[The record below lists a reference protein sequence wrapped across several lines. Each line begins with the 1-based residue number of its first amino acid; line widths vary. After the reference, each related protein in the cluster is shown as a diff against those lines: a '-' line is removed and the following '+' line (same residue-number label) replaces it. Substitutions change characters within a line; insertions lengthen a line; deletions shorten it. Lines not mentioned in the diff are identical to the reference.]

1 MILII
6 VLLVII
12 LIILLRYECLTIDD
26 EPLNNLVTQI
36 NNKSLTIDNLNTSN
50 ITNKEL
56 INSKNITTYSSLIG
70 IDPGI
75 LVGRLQKEN
84 YIPYNSYNHLKKKYE
99 F

>member
-56 INSKNITTYSSLIG
+56 KMFKIVIAQKN
-70 IDPGI
+70 
-75 LVGRLQKEN
+75 LVLYRD
-84 YIPYNSYNHLKKKYE
+84 LKKNKTL
-99 F
+99 FTNVVFK

>member
-50 ITNKEL
+50 IANK
-56 INSKNITTYSSLIG
+56 
-70 IDPGI
+70 
-75 LVGRLQKEN
+75 
-84 YIPYNSYNHLKKKYE
+84 
-99 F
+99 